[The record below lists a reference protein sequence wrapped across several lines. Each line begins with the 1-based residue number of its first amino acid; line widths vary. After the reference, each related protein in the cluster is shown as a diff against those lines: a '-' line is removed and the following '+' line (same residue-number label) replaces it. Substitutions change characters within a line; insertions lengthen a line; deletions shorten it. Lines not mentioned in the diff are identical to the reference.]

1 MPETRVPMI
10 GAAWTT
16 AAKRG
21 GACFTAL
28 VLLWAWAAPPAPA
41 AGQEAAAEPAAWDAE
56 RAFVALE
63 RLETEIGL
71 LRGLAAAQAA
81 LLAWNGERADS
92 GAGPAVLP
100 AALCA
105 DERLAAWC
113 RALPATFGAGDPG
126 AGERPGAETAAIA
139 GGGQGERRE
148 R

>member
-1 MPETRVPMI
+1 M
-10 GAAWTT
+10 
-16 AAKRG
+16 
-21 GACFTAL
+21 AL
-28 VLLWAWAAPPAPA
+28 VWLATAPA
-41 AGQEAAAEPAAWDAE
+41 VAQERGTSGESEAWNGGTPRYAE

-63 RLETEIGL
+63 KLRSEIVL

-113 RALPATFGAGDPG
+113 RALPATFGEETARAVDGRKEKD
-126 AGERPGAETAAIA
+126 GER
-139 GGGQGERRE
+139 
-148 R
+148 